1 MLGRL
6 LRVASIVIC
15 CRRRG
20 KGGCCRPGDAVPRNG
35 GGSVPVLERAN
46 QLLGLGRLLPSQ
58 ILARL
63 LCRREG
69 IRDSACG
76 GNHGTGRGGRGFM
89 NLLRPRSE
97 LHLLLRPACHA
108 RARPRLSRRLDL
120 ASLVQ

>member
-1 MLGRL
+1 MLRRL

-15 CRRRG
+15 CRRGG

-46 QLLGLGRLLPSQ
+46 QLLGIGRLLPSQ

-63 LCRREG
+63 LCRRER
-69 IRDSACG
+69 ILDSACG
-76 GNHGTGRGGRGFM
+76 GNHGTSGGRGF
-89 NLLRPRSE
+89 LLVLRPRSE
-97 LHLLLRPACHA
+97 LHLLLRQACHA